1 MPRGNATVRERV
13 LWTPS
18 WSEEIEG
25 YTANFIRTN
34 SWRLD
39 RLDQFQDAMQDAFL
53 IFWKCKETYPRV
65 IEARHFMALYK
76 RALINSTHDKASRR
90 KRRDA
95 VEVLLDVDAI
105 DFYAGRIGETTNAGY
120 AAALLAELPE
130 ELRFMLNKLAQG
142 LPQEPVQPKTR
153 GLKPR
158 ESLTMQ
164 LRRIFRLPINSDP
177 LQIIKRL
184 LTN

>member
-1 MPRGNATVRERV
+1 MATREKII
-13 LWTPS
+13 
-18 WSEEIEG
+18 WSPDWDNEIQG
-25 YTANFIRTN
+25 FTKNFINAN
-34 SWRLD
+34 SWRVD
-39 RLDQFQDAMQDAFL
+39 RLSHFDDLMQDAFL
-53 IFWKCKETYPRV
+53 IFWKCKEAYPRV

-76 RALINSTHDKASRR
+76 RALANATHDKAAYK
-90 KRRDA
+90 KRREG
-95 VEVLLDVDAI
+95 VEVLLDADVA
-105 DFYAGRIGETTNAGY
+105 DFYAGRIGEITNAGY
-120 AAALLAELPE
+120 AAALIAELPE
-130 ELRFMLNKLAQG
+130 ELRFMLVTMAQG
-142 LPQEPVQPKTR
+142 LPIKASQPKRR